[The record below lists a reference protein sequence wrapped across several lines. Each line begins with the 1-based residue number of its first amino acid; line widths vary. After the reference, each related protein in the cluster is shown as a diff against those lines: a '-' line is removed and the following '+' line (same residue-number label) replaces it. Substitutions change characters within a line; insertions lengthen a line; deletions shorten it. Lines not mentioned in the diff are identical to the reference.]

1 MKSSSQESAF
11 EELRYY
17 AGRWQ
22 VILHDGAMVVIAWFL
37 AYWFRFNLD
46 TIPQPFL
53 DQAIAILPLVV
64 LIHIA
69 MSLGFSVPRGAWRF
83 TSTPDI
89 SAIVKSVFFAT
100 AVVAIAI
107 FLATRL
113 EAVPRSV
120 FPLHSVLLI
129 GLLITNRLLYRTY
142 HARAGRGGSG
152 RRVLVIG
159 AGVAGDMLVRDL
171 RNSNPVLYEPIAYL
185 DDDPDKKGR
194 HIQGL
199 RVVGACSALPK
210 VAQELRIDLVL
221 LAIPSVATQDM
232 RRIVDYCEEAQ
243 VAYRTL
249 PKVQEILDGTA
260 RSRDLRPVALDDLLG
275 REPVSLDI
283 TLISSGL
290 TGKRVLITGA
300 GGSIGSE
307 LCRQVVQ
314 LNPAALILLEQNE
327 YNLYRIAHEIENKHP
342 DIVLHAR
349 LGDVCD
355 EPGVKSVFNQHLPNV
370 VFHAAAYKH
379 VPSLEGQIRAAVRN
393 NVVGTDVVA
402 RVSCETDCEKFV
414 LISTDKAVNP
424 TSIMGATKRMAEIL
438 VQARN
443 ARSEVAFITVRF
455 GNVLGSAG
463 SVVPLFERQIAEGG
477 PVTVTHPDVTRF
489 FMTISEACQLIMQAC
504 VQGKG
509 SETFVLDMGEPI
521 KISYLAKQL
530 IRMAGL
536 IPGQDIEI
544 VYTGLREGEKLVE
557 ELFHNEEKLEKTLH
571 DQISLA
577 ESRALNSDSVVN
589 AVRLLTSNIQQ
600 SDTDGIEQIMKEL
613 VPEYMQRNLVEDTGS
628 ARVISFSR

>member
-1 MKSSSQESAF
+1 M
-11 EELRYY
+11 
-17 AGRWQ
+17 
-22 VILHDGAMVVIAWFL
+22 VIIAWFL
-37 AYWFRFNLD
+37 AYWLRFNLGS
-46 TIPQPFL
+46 IPAENLEFAFIMLPF
-53 DQAIAILPLVV
+53 VV
-64 LIHIA
+64 LIHVA
-69 MSLGFSVPRGAWRF
+69 MSLGFGVPRGAWRF
-83 TSTPDI
+83 TSTHDVLP
-89 SAIVKSVFFAT
+89 IVMSVCAGIAVSVF
-100 AVVAIAI
+100 VI
-107 FLATRL
+107 FLVNRL
-113 EAVPRSV
+113 EFIPRTV
-120 FPLHSVLLI
+120 FLLQGMLLV
-129 GLLITNRLLYRTY
+129 GLLSSSRLLYRIY
-142 HARAGRGGSG
+142 HTPSVRGASG
-152 RRVLVIG
+152 KRVLIMG
-159 AGVAGDMLVRDL
+159 AGVAGNMLVIDL
-171 RNSNPVLYEPIAYL
+171 KNSTSLLYEPVGFL
-185 DDDPDKKGR
+185 DDDPNLNGNR
-194 HIQGL
+194 IQGVRVLGECSALPQLAQGL
-199 RVVGACSALPK
+199 RVEQVLIAMPSATTEEK
-210 VAQELRIDLVL
+210 N
-221 LAIPSVATQDM
+221 
-232 RRIVDYCEEAQ
+232 RIVDFCLDAQ
-243 VAYRTL
+243 IPYLTL
-249 PKVQEILDGTA
+249 PKVQDILDGTA

-275 REPVSLDI
+275 RDPVSLDI
-283 TLISSGL
+283 NLISSGMS
-290 TGKRVLITGA
+290 GKNVLITGA

-314 LNPAALILLEQNE
+314 LNPASLILLEQNE
-327 YNLYRIAHEIENKHP
+327 YNLYRIAHEIENKYP
-342 DIVLHAR
+342 DIALHAR

-355 EPGVKSVFNQHLPNV
+355 EPGVRSVFNQHLPNV

-402 RVSCETDCEKFV
+402 RVSCETGCEKFV

-613 VPEYMQRNLVEDTGS
+613 VPEYMQRNLVEGTGS